1 MIHSLSVN
9 PDFSEDTK
17 EEIIKIKAEIVEID
31 IQIAKDNSVDE
42 EFAEFANFALDYT
55 EDLRKKWW
63 NLPGEKLNECK
74 HLIFRNK
81 IIVQPN
87 GNVYTPD
94 LSYIYTLENENDD
107 PKVTENQ
114 NMVEHLKINAPLLI
128 TEIRRLRH
136 YIWDDYIETQQLKK
150 HSQLSV
156 LP

>member
-114 NMVEHLKINAPLLI
+114 NMVELPGTAPGS
-128 TEIRRLRH
+128 E
-136 YIWDDYIETQQLKK
+136 K
-150 HSQLSV
+150 
-156 LP
+156 